1 MLGVG
6 CTVDMTIGNA
16 SVKTLVLETMARNIV
31 LTLVKLL
38 LFQQLN
44 NKALEIPKLCKI
56 ASWRERPYIVAN
68 KNVLK
73 MG

>member
-16 SVKTLVLETMARNIV
+16 SVKALVLETMARNIA

-38 LFQQLN
+38 PFQQLYKAV
-44 NKALEIPKLCKI
+44 KALEIPKLCKI
-56 ASWRERPYIVAN
+56 APWRGRP
-68 KNVLK
+68 
-73 MG
+73 